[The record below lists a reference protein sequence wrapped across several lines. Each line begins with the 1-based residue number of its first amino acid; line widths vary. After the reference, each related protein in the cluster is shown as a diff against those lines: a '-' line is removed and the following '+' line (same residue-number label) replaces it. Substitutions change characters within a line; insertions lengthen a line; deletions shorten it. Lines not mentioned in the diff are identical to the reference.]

1 MVLHRCGLADWRR
14 DAYRRKK
21 QKEDSG
27 MTANTRVDSTRSDVV
42 GSLLRPAYLRETRQG
57 VREGRVSEAELHA
70 AEDRAVRE
78 AIALQE
84 AAGLDVITDGEF
96 RRQSWVV
103 TIPLRAEGASHAPLA
118 GYEFLP
124 AEPGWWSL
132 WKEPD
137 GQRAQV
143 WTAPT
148 RPFITKPLQVVRDI
162 VAEEYAFLKANAHS
176 RTKFTIPAPSWHRIF
191 WHPEYSRAAYA
202 TPEDFLRA
210 VADYLRAEVVA
221 KIIALGGD
229 YIQLDAPN
237 YAQWHVD
244 PENRAAFERWGHDM
258 AAELV
263 ADAELDN
270 VVFEGISGVTRAIHI
285 CRGNAPGGRWL
296 ANGGYERIASEVF
309 PRFSNFD
316 RLLLEF
322 DTPRAGDFG
331 PLRYIRAET
340 SVVLGL
346 LTTKHGT
353 LEDAGAVE
361 ARIREAMQY
370 ISLERLA
377 VSPQCGFASGEA
389 GNPLTPEEQEAKLR
403 RVAQVARRV
412 WRP

>member
-1 MVLHRCGLADWRR
+1 
-14 DAYRRKK
+14 
-21 QKEDSG
+21 
-27 MTANTRVDSTRSDVV
+27 MTAHAPVDIPRSDVV
-42 GSLLRPAYLRETRQG
+42 GSLLRPTYLREARQG
-57 VREGRVSEAELHA
+57 VRQGRVSTAELHA

-84 AAGLDVITDGEF
+84 AAGLDVITDGEY

-103 TIPLRAEGASHAPLA
+103 TIPLREEGAAHAPLA

-124 AEPGWWSL
+124 AEPEWWSL

-137 GQRAQV
+137 GRRATV
-143 WTAPT
+143 WTTPT

-162 VAEEYAFLKANAHS
+162 VAEEYAFLQANAHR

-191 WHPEYSRAAYA
+191 WHPEYSRAAYP
-202 TPEDFLRA
+202 TPEDFLHA

-221 KIIALGGD
+221 KIMALGGD
-229 YIQLDAPN
+229 YIQMDAPN

-244 PENRAAFERWGHDM
+244 PENRAAFEAWGHDM

-263 ADAELDN
+263 ADAEIDN
-270 VVFEGISGVTRAIHI
+270 TVFEGISGVTRAIHI

-309 PRFSNFD
+309 PRLSNYD
-316 RLLLEF
+316 RLLLEY

-331 PLRYIRAET
+331 PLRRVLPQHT
-340 SVVLGL
+340 VVLGL
-346 LTTKHGT
+346 LTTKQGA

-361 ARIREAMQY
+361 ARIREATQY
-370 ISLERLA
+370 VPLERLA
-377 VSPQCGFASGEA
+377 ISPQCGFASGEA
-389 GNPLTPEEQEAKLR
+389 GNPLIPEQQEAKLR
-403 RVAQVARRV
+403 LVAQTARRV
-412 WRP
+412 WHG

>member
-1 MVLHRCGLADWRR
+1 MMVNPG
-14 DAYRRKK
+14 
-21 QKEDSG
+21 
-27 MTANTRVDSTRSDVV
+27 VDIARSDVV
-42 GSLLRPAYLRETRQG
+42 GSLLRPAYLREARQG
-57 VREGRVSEAELHA
+57 VREGRVSAAELHA
-70 AEDRAVRE
+70 VEDRAVRE

-84 AAGLDVITDGEF
+84 SAGLDVISDGEL

-103 TIPLRAEGASHAPLA
+103 TIPLRKEGAAHAPLA

-137 GQRAQV
+137 GRRAQV
-143 WTAPT
+143 WTATT
-148 RPFITKPLQVVRDI
+148 RPFITRPLQVVRDI
-162 VAEEYAFLKANAHS
+162 IAEEYAFLKANAQS

-191 WHPEYSRAAYA
+191 WHPEYSRAAYP

-229 YIQLDAPN
+229 YMQMDAPN

-244 PENRAAFERWGHDM
+244 LENRATFATWGHDM

-263 ADAELDN
+263 ADAEIDN
-270 VVFEGISGVTRAIHI
+270 AVFEGISGMTRAIHI

-309 PRFSNFD
+309 PRLSNYD
-316 RLLLEF
+316 RLLLEY

-331 PLRYIRAET
+331 PLRYVGAPT
-340 SVVLGL
+340 TVVLGL
-346 LTTKHGT
+346 LTTKQGA

-361 ARIREAMQY
+361 ARIREATQY
-370 ISLERLA
+370 VPLERLA

-389 GNPLTPEEQEAKLR
+389 GNPLTPAQQEAKLR
-403 RVAQVARRV
+403 LVAQVARRV
-412 WRP
+412 WRT